1 MTNLLI
7 LVSHSQTITEGLK
20 ELLETMVPD
29 DHNALIGRAHV

>member
-20 ELLETMVPD
+20 ELLEMDIEPPHIV
-29 DHNALIGRAHV
+29 G